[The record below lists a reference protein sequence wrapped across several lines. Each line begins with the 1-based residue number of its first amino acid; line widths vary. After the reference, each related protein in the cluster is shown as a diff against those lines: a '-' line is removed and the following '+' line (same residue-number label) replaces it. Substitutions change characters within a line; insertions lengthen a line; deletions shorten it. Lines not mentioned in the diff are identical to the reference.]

1 MISTHFSLSF
11 PTKID
16 MFFPESVVCKC
27 YARGPGGG
35 GGGEAT
41 RSSQD
46 PTVYIS
52 QKMPKI
58 RPRGPFTLNYNF
70 MNFVD

>member
-11 PTKID
+11 PIKID
-16 MFFPESVVCKC
+16 MFSPESVVCKC
-27 YARGPGGG
+27 YARGPV
-35 GGGEAT
+35 GEAT
-41 RSSQD
+41 RGSRD